1 MEKSTKRRFANRFGN
16 LLNEISINTNQDH
29 IRSDDYDEEVEKMAL
44 ASVIGVGSTRYGA
57 LQKTFIELVTE
68 AAIEAMDDAGLR
80 PDEIDALYLGNFA
93 GESFIAQNHLAAYTV
108 SAIGLQGI
116 PATRV
121 EGACASGSL
130 AIREAIF
137 AIQSGLYKRVLV
149 IGAEK
154 MTSLPTSGV
163 TGVLAMA
170 GNREKE
176 VEVGLTF
183 PAVFGLVAQRHMYR
197 YGTTREQLAAVA
209 VKNHDHA
216 LLNPKAHMQKKIS
229 IEEVCNCTSMVADPL
244 NRYDCSLISD
254 GASAMVLCAPDLA
267 KTYREDV
274 VDIIGSGQASGTF
287 EIFSN
292 QELTS
297 FLATRLAASMAYEM
311 AKIQPSDVDFAE
323 VHDCFTIAEIVATED
338 LGFFQPGEGGRAALE
353 GRTRL
358 GGPIPINVSG
368 GLKAKGHPIG
378 STGVGQGV
386 EAVYQLRGQ
395 AGDRQVKGA
404 EIGLTHNLGG
414 SGGTC
419 TVHLYKR
426 R

>member
-1 MEKSTKRRFANRFGN
+1 
-16 LLNEISINTNQDH
+16 
-29 IRSDDYDEEVEKMAL
+29 MAL

-68 AAIEAMDDAGLR
+68 AATEALDDAGLQ
-80 PDEIDALYLGNFA
+80 PDEIDAFYLGNFA
-93 GESFIAQNHLAAYTV
+93 GESFIGQNHLAAYAV
-108 SAIGLQGI
+108 SAIGLQGV

-137 AIQSGLYKRVLV
+137 AIQSGLCKRVLV
-149 IGAEK
+149 VGAEK

-163 TGVLAMA
+163 TGVLALA
-170 GNREKE
+170 SNREME
-176 VEVGLTF
+176 AEVGLTF
-183 PAVFGLVAQRHMYR
+183 PAVFGLVARRHMYR

-216 LLNPKAHMQKKIS
+216 LLNPKAHLQKKIS
-229 IEEVCNCTSMVADPL
+229 LEEVCSCTSMVADPL

-254 GASAMVLCAPDLA
+254 GASAMVLCATELA
-267 KTYREDV
+267 KKYREDV

-297 FLATRLAASMAYEM
+297 FLATRLAASRAYEM

-338 LGFFQPGEGGRAALE
+338 LGFFQPGEGGIAALE

-358 GGPIPINVSG
+358 GGPLPINVSG
-368 GLKAKGHPIG
+368 GLKAKGHPVG

-404 EIGLTHNLGG
+404 AVGLTHNLGG

-419 TVHLYKR
+419 TVHIYER

>member
-1 MEKSTKRRFANRFGN
+1 
-16 LLNEISINTNQDH
+16 
-29 IRSDDYDEEVEKMAL
+29 MAL

-68 AAIEAMDDAGLR
+68 AAIEALDDAGLQ
-80 PDEIDALYLGNFA
+80 PDEIDAFYLGNFA
-93 GESFIAQNHLAAYTV
+93 GESFIQQNHLAAYAV
-108 SAIGLQGI
+108 SSLGLRGV
-116 PATRV
+116 PATKV

-149 IGAEK
+149 VGAEK

-170 GNREKE
+170 GNREME
-176 VEVGLTF
+176 VNVGLTF

-216 LLNPKAHMQKKIS
+216 LLNPKAHLQKKIS
-229 IEEVCNCTSMVADPL
+229 LEEVCNCSSMVADPL

-254 GASAMVLCAPDLA
+254 GASAMVLCATDLA
-267 KTYREDV
+267 KKYRDDV
-274 VDIIGSGQASGTF
+274 VDIIGSGQASGAF
-287 EIFSN
+287 EIFLN

-297 FLATRLAASMAYEM
+297 FPATQLAASKAYKM
-311 AKIQPSDVDFAE
+311 AKIQPSEVDFAE

-338 LGFFQPGEGGRAALE
+338 LGFFQPGEGGIAALE

-358 GGPIPINVSG
+358 KGQIPVNVSG
-368 GLKAKGHPIG
+368 GLKAKGHPVG

-404 EIGLTHNLGG
+404 TIGLTHNLGG

-419 TVHLYKR
+419 TVHIYQR

>member
-1 MEKSTKRRFANRFGN
+1 
-16 LLNEISINTNQDH
+16 
-29 IRSDDYDEEVEKMAL
+29 MAL
-44 ASVIGVGSTRYGA
+44 ASVIGVGITHYGA

-68 AAIEAMDDAGLR
+68 AAVEALDDAGLR
-80 PDEIDALYLGNFA
+80 PDEIDAFYLGNFA
-93 GESFIAQNHLAAYTV
+93 GESILGQNHLAAYTV
-108 SAIGLQGI
+108 SAIGLLGV

-130 AIREAIF
+130 AIREAIL

-149 IGAEK
+149 VGAEK

-163 TGVLAMA
+163 TGVLAQA
-170 GNREKE
+170 SNREKE
-176 VEVGLTF
+176 AQVGLTF

-216 LLNPKAHMQKKIS
+216 LLNPKAHLRKKIS
-229 IEEVCNCTSMVADPL
+229 LEEVCSCTSMVAAPL
-244 NRYDCSLISD
+244 NRFDCSLISD
-254 GASAMVLCAPDLA
+254 GASAMVLCATDLA

-292 QELTS
+292 KELTS

-311 AKIQPSDVDFAE
+311 AKIKPGDVDFAE

-338 LGFFQPGEGGRAALE
+338 LGFFKPGEGGIAALE

-386 EAVYQLRGQ
+386 EAVYQLRGH

-404 EIGLTHNLGG
+404 AIGLTHNLGG

-419 TVHLYKR
+419 TVHLYQR